1 MRGVVALVKCQN
13 GRSLEG
19 RARSAR
25 PPHPNPLPQGGGGDS
40 SLPPFSPFL
49 ALALIAALVI
59 VPPAFAQGAD
69 PTIPSLDLSRIDP
82 AVRAQLSE
90 NRRQLD
96 ELLAQT
102 PEPAGLAAALL
113 LTGRLY
119 LAYDYVQAGVACL
132 EAAHLREPEDA
143 GILYLL
149 GYAYDREGRRQEA
162 IDTFERSLAIEPDR
176 PIARL
181 RLGNLQLALRQPEAA
196 AEQFEHAH
204 ASDPGCVGALYG
216 KGEIARRS
224 RNDETAAEYFQKAL
238 EQAPDATQVRY
249 SLGLT
254 LRRLGRLEE
263 AEAQLKQADWKRLNF
278 GRWLGC
284 ADPLVAELTEL
295 TTGAP
300 AHLLRAAQAGFK
312 GRPEVELAE
321 YKKAVASN
329 PDDPV
334 ARANLGTVLY
344 GRGDLQGAAEQYRQ
358 AVRLAADSAS
368 YRHDL
373 GQILL
378 ELGSTDEAVALL
390 ESAVEL
396 DPRFKDAHLKLAEIH
411 LKAGRFQ
418 QAARSCRG
426 VIAVDPVHRQARVQ
440 LAMALLRLGNRG
452 EAIVELG
459 RLMDDHPPENPA
471 ERLQL
476 ASLLATLGDVDRAMQ
491 HFVAV
496 SELDAEPAVKALAHT
511 RVGQMRMQ
519 RGQVQAAIESFRAA
533 LELAPDQQE
542 AKAALARLGG

>member
-1 MRGVVALVKCQN
+1 MC
-13 GRSLEG
+13 GR
-19 RARSAR
+19 
-25 PPHPNPLPQGGGGDS
+25 
-40 SLPPFSPFL
+40 FCK
-49 ALALIAALVI
+49 ALATAAALAV
-59 VPPAFAQGAD
+59 VPSVFAQEAAESPRRGANA
-69 PTIPSLDLSRIDP
+69 TIPSLDLSRIDP

-96 ELLAQT
+96 ALLAQEVE
-102 PEPAGLAAALL
+102 PEGLAEALL
-113 LTGRLY
+113 LMARLY

-132 EAAHLREPEDA
+132 EAAHLRQPEDA
-143 GILYLL
+143 GVAYLL
-149 GYAYDREGRRQEA
+149 GYAYDRDGRRQEA
-162 IDTFERSLAIEPDR
+162 IDTFEKSLAIDPASAV
-176 PIARL
+176 ARL
-181 RLGNLQLALRQPEAA
+181 RLGNLQFALRQPEAA
-196 AEQFEHAH
+196 AENFERAY

-216 KGEIARRS
+216 TGEIARRS
-224 RNDETAAEYFQKAL
+224 HDDKAAAEYFQKAL

-263 AEAQLKQADWKRLNF
+263 AAAHLEQADWKRLNF

-284 ADPLVAELTEL
+284 ADPLVGELTEL

-321 YKKAVASN
+321 YQKAVASN

-358 AVRLAADSAS
+358 AVRLSEDSAS

-373 GQILL
+373 GQIML

-390 ESAVEL
+390 TAAVEL
-396 DPRFKDAHLKLAEIH
+396 NPRFKDAHAKLAEIH
-411 LKAGRFQ
+411 LKAGRFS
-418 QAARSCRG
+418 QAVESCRG
-426 VIAVDPVHRQARVQ
+426 VIAVDPLHRQARVQ

-452 EAIVELG
+452 EAIAELG

-476 ASLLATLGDVDRAMQ
+476 ATLLATLGDVDRATE
-491 HFVAV
+491 HFIAI
-496 SELDAEPAVKALAHT
+496 SQLDDAEPEVKALAHT

-533 LELAPDQQE
+533 LALAPGQQE